1 MIKNI
6 ILLAVIFV
14 LVDAGFLYLMSNNFQ
29 NMVKKIQGTPLKM
42 ELLPTIACYIILV
55 SSLYYFVINK
65 NASYLDAF
73 LLGFFIYGVY
83 ETTNMAIFKDWSYK
97 NEFMS
102 LSFLKLPIILQYIF
116 YSAMIVYLARITS
129 IQLNN
134 SIILF
139 FLDTSVIKAVKF

>member
-14 LVDAGFLYLMSNNFQ
+14 LVDVGFLHLMSNNFQ
-29 NMVKKIQGTPLKM
+29 TMVKKIQGTPLKM
-42 ELLPTIACYIILV
+42 KLLPTIACYIILV

-65 NASYLDAF
+65 KGSYLDAF

-97 NEFMS
+97 VG
-102 LSFLKLPIILQYIF
+102 LIDLTWGGFLFLITTYLYKNSVKYI
-116 YSAMIVYLARITS
+116 
-129 IQLNN
+129 
-134 SIILF
+134 
-139 FLDTSVIKAVKF
+139 

>member
-6 ILLAVIFV
+6 ILLAIIFI
-14 LVDAGFLYLMSNNFQ
+14 LVDAGFIYLISNNFQ
-29 NMVKKIQGTPLKM
+29 SMVKKIQGTPLKM

-65 NASYLDAF
+65 KGSYLDAF

-97 NEFMS
+97 VGLID
-102 LSFLKLPIILQYIF
+102 LSWGGFLFLISTYLYKNLIKYI
-116 YSAMIVYLARITS
+116 
-129 IQLNN
+129 
-134 SIILF
+134 
-139 FLDTSVIKAVKF
+139 

>member
-1 MIKNI
+1 MIKDI

-29 NMVKKIQGTPLKM
+29 SMVKKIQGTPLKM

-65 NASYLDAF
+65 KGSYLDAF

-97 NEFMS
+97 VG
-102 LSFLKLPIILQYIF
+102 LIDLTWGGFLFLITTYLYKNSVKYI
-116 YSAMIVYLARITS
+116 
-129 IQLNN
+129 
-134 SIILF
+134 
-139 FLDTSVIKAVKF
+139 

>member
-29 NMVKKIQGTPLKM
+29 NMVKKIQGSPLKM

-65 NASYLDAF
+65 KGSYLDAF

-83 ETTNMAIFKDWSYK
+83 ETTNMAIFKDWSISVGLIDLTWGGFLFLITTYLYK
-97 NEFMS
+97 NS
-102 LSFLKLPIILQYIF
+102 VKYI
-116 YSAMIVYLARITS
+116 
-129 IQLNN
+129 
-134 SIILF
+134 
-139 FLDTSVIKAVKF
+139 